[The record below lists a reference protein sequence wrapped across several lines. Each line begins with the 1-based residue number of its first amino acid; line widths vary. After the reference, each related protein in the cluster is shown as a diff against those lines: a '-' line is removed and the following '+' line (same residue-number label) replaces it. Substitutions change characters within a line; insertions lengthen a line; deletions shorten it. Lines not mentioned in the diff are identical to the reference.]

1 MPFLLLVIGLLFVG
15 VEFFQWF
22 RSIIL
27 PLPVYVLGGAFLAI
41 ASNYDR
47 GLGLVLGRTSVV
59 EPPSPETIPVI
70 VEPTTPPLTPPPDS
84 PALPPTEP

>member
-15 VEFFQWF
+15 VELFQWF

-47 GLGLVLGRTSVV
+47 GLELVLGRTNAVT
-59 EPPSPETIPVI
+59 PPPPETINVI
-70 VEPTTPPLTPPPDS
+70 VEPSSPSLASSPDS

>member
-15 VEFFQWF
+15 VELFQWF

-47 GLGLVLGRTSVV
+47 GLGLIIDRTSTAT
-59 EPPSPETIPVI
+59 PPAPETINVI
-70 VEPTTPPLTPPPDS
+70 VEPSIPSLS
-84 PALPPTEP
+84 SLPPTEP

>member
-15 VEFFQWF
+15 VELFQWF

-47 GLGLVLGRTSVV
+47 GLSLVLGRTNTVA
-59 EPPSPETIPVI
+59 PPAPETISVI
-70 VEPTTPPLTPPPDS
+70 VEPSTPSLASPPDS
-84 PALPPTEP
+84 PALPPTDS